1 MSKRKKLL
9 IVLLGVV
16 FVGLLA
22 VMVITLLSDGVL
34 SANTISGGEKGNS
47 SEPITEVVLVD
58 KDNPDEPNNAPIVEE
73 TTASQ
78 TEQTTVAV
86 QEVPSKKIDSV
97 SQMLEVDQSI
107 KDDIAENNSI
117 LYDGSIQEGT
127 YTTDRLSVYADGKNI
142 LVYEYQRISDFGE
155 GENDSKEGMID
166 TLTRYDDDLKSRY
179 FNKLSELDE
188 QYNIKDLTLRL
199 RYLDRYGNVYFSR
212 EYNLKDS

>member
-9 IVLLGVV
+9 IVLLGVI

-73 TTASQ
+73 TTSSQ
-78 TEQTTVAV
+78 TEQTTIAV
-86 QEVPSKKIDSV
+86 QGVPSKKIDNV
-97 SQMLEVDQSI
+97 SQMLDVDQGI

-117 LYDGSIQEGT
+117 LSNGSIQEGT
-127 YTTDRLSVYADGKNI
+127 YTKDKLSVYADDKNI

-155 GENDSKEGMID
+155 GENDSKEDMID
-166 TLTRYDDDLKSRY
+166 TLTRYDDGLKSRY
-179 FNKLSELDE
+179 LSKLSELDE
-188 QYNIKDLTLRL
+188 QYDIKDLTLRL

>member
-1 MSKRKKLL
+1 MSKKKKLL

-34 SANTISGGEKGNS
+34 SANTISRGEKGNS
-47 SEPITEVVLVD
+47 SEPTTEVVLVD
-58 KDNPDEPNNAPIVEE
+58 KDNPYEPNNAPIVEE

-78 TEQTTVAV
+78 TEQTTIAV
-86 QEVPSKKIDSV
+86 QEVPSKKIDNV
-97 SQMLEVDQSI
+97 SQMLDVDQGI

-117 LYDGSIQEGT
+117 LYNGSIQEGT
-127 YTTDRLSVYADGKNI
+127 YTKDRLSVYADGKNI

-166 TLTRYDDDLKSRY
+166 TLTRYDDGLKSRY
-179 FNKLSELDE
+179 LNKLSELDE

>member
-9 IVLLGVV
+9 IVLLGVI

-58 KDNPDEPNNAPIVEE
+58 RDNPDEPNNAPIVEE
-73 TTASQ
+73 TTESQ
-78 TEQTTVAV
+78 TEQTTVSV
-86 QEVPSKKIDSV
+86 QRIPSKKIDSV
-97 SQMLEVDQSI
+97 SQMLDVDQGI
-107 KDDIAENNSI
+107 KDDIAENNSV
-117 LYDGSIQEGT
+117 LYNGSIQEGT
-127 YTTDRLSVYADGKNI
+127 YTKDRLSVYADGKNI
-142 LVYEYQRISDFGE
+142 LVYEYQRVSDFGE

-166 TLTRYDDDLKSRY
+166 TLTRYEDGLKSRY
-179 FNKLSELDE
+179 LNKLSELDE

>member
-9 IVLLGVV
+9 IILLGVI

-58 KDNPDEPNNAPIVEE
+58 KDNPDEPNTAPIVEE
-73 TTASQ
+73 TTESQ

-86 QEVPSKKIDSV
+86 QRIPSKKIDSV
-97 SQMLEVDQSI
+97 SQMLDVDQGI

-117 LYDGSIQEGT
+117 LSNGSIQEGT

-142 LVYEYQRISDFGE
+142 LVYEYQRVSDF
-155 GENDSKEGMID
+155 GENDSKEDMID
-166 TLTRYDDDLKSRY
+166 TLTNYEDGLKSRY
-179 FNKLSELDE
+179 LSKLSELDE

-212 EYNLKDS
+212 EYNLKDN

>member
-9 IVLLGVV
+9 IVLLGVI

-34 SANTISGGEKGNS
+34 SANPIYGGEKGNS

-58 KDNPDEPNNAPIVEE
+58 KDNPDEPNTAPIVEE
-73 TTASQ
+73 TTESQ

-86 QEVPSKKIDSV
+86 QRIPSKKIDSV
-97 SQMLEVDQSI
+97 SQMLDVDQGI

-117 LYDGSIQEGT
+117 LYNGSIQEGT
-127 YTTDRLSVYADGKNI
+127 YTKDRLSVYADDKNI

-166 TLTRYDDDLKSRY
+166 TLTWYEDGLKSRY
-179 FNKLSELDE
+179 LNKLSELDE
-188 QYNIKDLTLRL
+188 RYDIKDLTLRL

>member
-1 MSKRKKLL
+1 
-9 IVLLGVV
+9 
-16 FVGLLA
+16 
-22 VMVITLLSDGVL
+22 MVITLLSDGVL
-34 SANTISGGEKGNS
+34 SANTISRGEKGNS
-47 SEPITEVVLVD
+47 SEPTTEVVLVD
-58 KDNPDEPNNAPIVEE
+58 KDNPYEPNNAPIVEE

-78 TEQTTVAV
+78 TEQTTIAV
-86 QEVPSKKIDSV
+86 QEVPSKKIDNV
-97 SQMLEVDQSI
+97 SQMLDVDQGI

-117 LYDGSIQEGT
+117 LYNGSIQEGT
-127 YTTDRLSVYADGKNI
+127 YTKDRLSVYADGKNI

-166 TLTRYDDDLKSRY
+166 TLTRYDDGLKSRY
-179 FNKLSELDE
+179 LNKLSELDE

>member
-34 SANTISGGEKGNS
+34 SANTIS

-73 TTASQ
+73 TTSSQ

-86 QEVPSKKIDSV
+86 QRIPSKKIDNV

-117 LYDGSIQEGT
+117 LYDGSANEST
-127 YTTDRLSVYADGKNI
+127 YTTDKLSVYADGKNV
-142 LVYEYQRISDFGE
+142 LVYEYQRVADFGE

>member
-9 IVLLGVV
+9 IVLLGVI

-22 VMVITLLSDGVL
+22 VMIITLLSDGVL

-58 KDNPDEPNNAPIVEE
+58 KDNPDEPNTAPIVEE
-73 TTASQ
+73 TTESQ

-86 QEVPSKKIDSV
+86 QRIPSKKIDNV
-97 SQMLEVDQSI
+97 SQMLDVDQGI

-117 LYDGSIQEGT
+117 LSNGSIQEGT

-155 GENDSKEGMID
+155 GENDSKEDMID
-166 TLTRYDDDLKSRY
+166 TLTRYDDGLKSRY
-179 FNKLSELDE
+179 LSKLSELDE
-188 QYNIKDLTLRL
+188 QYDIKDLTLRL

-212 EYNLKDS
+212 EYNLKDN

>member
-9 IVLLGVV
+9 IVLLCAVFGV
-16 FVGLLA
+16 LLG
-22 VMVITLLSDGVL
+22 VMVTNLLPE
-34 SANTISGGEKGNS
+34 GEKGNS
-47 SEPITEVVLVD
+47 SEPTTEVVLVD

-73 TTASQ
+73 TTSSQ

-86 QEVPSKKIDSV
+86 QRVPSKKIDSV

-117 LYDGSIQEGT
+117 LYNGSANEST
-127 YTTDRLSVYADGKNI
+127 YTTDKLSVYADGKNV
-142 LVYEYQRISDFGE
+142 LVYEYQRVSDFGE
-155 GENDSKEGMID
+155 NDFKESMLD
-166 TLTRYDDDLKSRY
+166 TLTEYEDGLKSRY
-179 FNKLSELDE
+179 LSKLSELDE
-188 QYNIKDLTLRL
+188 RYSIIDLTLRL

>member
-9 IVLLGVV
+9 IVLLCAVFGV
-16 FVGLLA
+16 LLG
-22 VMVITLLSDGVL
+22 VMVTNLLS
-34 SANTISGGEKGNS
+34 NGEKGNS
-47 SEPITEVVLVD
+47 SEPTTEVVLVD

-73 TTASQ
+73 TTSSQ

-86 QEVPSKKIDSV
+86 QRVPSKRIDSV

-117 LYDGSIQEGT
+117 LYNGSANEST
-127 YTTDRLSVYADGKNI
+127 YTTDKLSVYADGKNI
-142 LVYEYQRISDFGE
+142 LVYEYQRVSDF
-155 GENDSKEGMID
+155 GENDSKESMLD
-166 TLTRYDDDLKSRY
+166 TLTMYEDALKSRY
-179 FNKLSELDE
+179 LSKMSELDE
-188 QYNIKDLTLRL
+188 RYNIKDLTLRL

>member
-73 TTASQ
+73 TTSSQ

-86 QEVPSKKIDSV
+86 QRIPSKKIDSV
-97 SQMLEVDQSI
+97 SQMLDVDQGI

-117 LYDGSIQEGT
+117 LSNGSIQEGT

-142 LVYEYQRISDFGE
+142 LVYEYQRVSDF
-155 GENDSKEGMID
+155 GENDSKEDMID
-166 TLTRYDDDLKSRY
+166 TLTNYEDGLKSRY
-179 FNKLSELDE
+179 LGKLSELDE
-188 QYNIKDLTLRL
+188 QYSIKDLTLRL

>member
-9 IVLLGVV
+9 IVLLGVI

-22 VMVITLLSDGVL
+22 IMVITLLSDGVL
-34 SANTISGGEKGNS
+34 SANPISGGGKGNS

-58 KDNPDEPNNAPIVEE
+58 KDNPDEPNTAPIVEE
-73 TTASQ
+73 TTESQ

-86 QEVPSKKIDSV
+86 QRIPSKKIDSV
-97 SQMLEVDQSI
+97 SQMLDVDQGI

-117 LYDGSIQEGT
+117 LYNGSIQEGT
-127 YTTDRLSVYADGKNI
+127 YTKDRLSVYADDKNI

-155 GENDSKEGMID
+155 GENDSKEDMIE
-166 TLTRYDDDLKSRY
+166 TLTWYEDGLKSRY
-179 FNKLSELDE
+179 LNKLSELDE
-188 QYNIKDLTLRL
+188 QYDIKDLTLRL

-212 EYNLKDS
+212 EYNLKDN

>member
-9 IVLLGVV
+9 IVLLCAVFGV
-16 FVGLLA
+16 LLG
-22 VMVITLLSDGVL
+22 VMVINLLP
-34 SANTISGGEKGNS
+34 GGEKGNS
-47 SEPITEVVLVD
+47 SEPTTEVVLVD

-86 QEVPSKKIDSV
+86 QGVPSKKIDNV
-97 SQMLEVDQSI
+97 SQMLDVDQSI

-117 LYDGSIQEGT
+117 LYNGSANEST
-127 YTTDRLSVYADGKNI
+127 YTTDKLSVYADGKNV
-142 LVYEYQRISDFGE
+142 LVYEYQRVADFGE
-155 GENDSKEGMID
+155 NNSTESMLD

-179 FNKLSELDE
+179 FNKLSELNE